1 MQSRPSFSE
10 YRHSRSQSS
19 FGVEAQCRPQLAKQ
33 RLRVFQIARVE
44 PFRKPGHR
52 SKQFARLLR
61 LALVTPE
68 TRKLEDQ
75 SSWQSATHRILNAYL
90 SVAPRECLL
99 ALNALIE
106 FLIWPRPVTPLTS
119 RGCRPLDIDGICGPA
134 MGQVLGKPSCYRG
147 PPSNPRAHR
156 ALALRTVPE
165 TQAFPRLDLLPSSPR
180 LPSVRG
186 LFVTSPLLKRLDIG
200 DYCSP
205 SSARFTSRFVP
216 ER

>member
-61 LALVTPE
+61 LPLVTPE

-75 SSWQSATHRILNAYL
+75 SSLAVRHPSYLERI
-90 SVAPRECLL
+90 
-99 ALNALIE
+99 
-106 FLIWPRPVTPLTS
+106 PLCRSS
-119 RGCRPLDIDGICGPA
+119 R
-134 MGQVLGKPSCYRG
+134 M
-147 PPSNPRAHR
+147 
-156 ALALRTVPE
+156 
-165 TQAFPRLDLLPSSPR
+165 
-180 LPSVRG
+180 
-186 LFVTSPLLKRLDIG
+186 
-200 DYCSP
+200 
-205 SSARFTSRFVP
+205 SARS
-216 ER
+216 